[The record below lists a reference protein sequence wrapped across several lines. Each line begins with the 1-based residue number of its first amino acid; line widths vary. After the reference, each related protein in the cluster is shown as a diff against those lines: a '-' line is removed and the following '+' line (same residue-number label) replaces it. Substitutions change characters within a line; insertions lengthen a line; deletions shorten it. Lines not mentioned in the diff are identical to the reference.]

1 MAIYWLVKVDLN
13 QDSFNINKVMVYM
26 KRFISLSLSKI
37 YAIVSMYTKV
47 LYFLLFIIEFIQ
59 IV

>member
-26 KRFISLSLSKI
+26 KRFISLSLSEI
-37 YAIVSMYTKV
+37 YDIVLMY
-47 LYFLLFIIEFIQ
+47 LEE
-59 IV
+59 